1 MEEKERVVIDF
12 ELDYHIVCSKEK
24 SHEIDVLI
32 YDTLKTFCDSLH
44 DIDETSTLRTDA
56 KLN

>member
-1 MEEKERVVIDF
+1 MEEKVIIDV
-12 ELDYHIVCSKEK
+12 ELYYHIVCSKEK
-24 SHEIDVLI
+24 SHEINVLI
-32 YDTLKTFCDSLH
+32 YDTMKKFCDSLH